1 MIVLFIWLIKRED
14 GYFFLASIL
23 TALTIWSRSDAIV
36 FFGAGFIIL
45 LYDRYKN
52 KSWRK
57 LIIYSVFCLVSFFAW
72 NLYLKFNVNVDQNV
86 FISAPFWD
94 GDKLV
99 NVVEWVK
106 NLLFNQNLFGI
117 TFFVLFIMI
126 IINIKN
132 LKLDNSTLL
141 LLLLVISW
149 AMYTFLFYQ
158 MDNSKTDSLNK
169 MMEASYRR
177 GLFSFVPIVWA
188 YVAFNEQVLKIFSR
202 LDEFLGGTTN
212 INSKKSK
219 K

>member
-1 MIVLFIWLIKRED
+1 
-14 GYFFLASIL
+14 
-23 TALTIWSRSDAIV
+23 
-36 FFGAGFIIL
+36 
-45 LYDRYKN
+45 
-52 KSWRK
+52 
-57 LIIYSVFCLVSFFAW
+57 
-72 NLYLKFNVNVDQNV
+72 
-86 FISAPFWD
+86 
-94 GDKLV
+94 
-99 NVVEWVK
+99 
-106 NLLFNQNLFGI
+106 
-117 TFFVLFIMI
+117 
-126 IINIKN
+126 
-132 LKLDNSTLL
+132 LDNSTLL